1 LTETEY
7 REVLQ
12 DTLKGYTQSA
22 VDMIFKI
29 KTNLP
34 EKAKSVDVGIHPNQD
49 EDGMFSVMVHLCG
62 PDLYVLNKAI
72 ADYRLL
78 FDVKFIGGK
87 LQPNVPI
94 LDPDE
99 VSFSINDL
107 IVEVS
112 IDWVKTIWDLS
123 GGLKIPGY
131 VFGDECS
138 STGLIPLSKC
148 TPHSNK

>member
-1 LTETEY
+1 MTETEY
-7 REVLQ
+7 RKILQ
-12 DTLKGYTQSA
+12 CTLKSHTQNA

-29 KTNLP
+29 RINLP
-34 EKAKSVDVGIHPNQD
+34 EKAKSIEVGIHPNQD
-49 EDGMFSVMVHLCG
+49 ENGMFSVMAHLCG

-78 FDVKFIGGK
+78 FDVTFIEGK
-87 LQPNVPI
+87 LKPNVPI
-94 LDPDE
+94 LDPEE

-107 IVEVS
+107 IVEVG

-138 STGLIPLSKC
+138 TTGLIPVSK
-148 TPHSNK
+148 

>member
-1 LTETEY
+1 MTKTEY

-12 DTLKGYTQSA
+12 DTLKSYTQSA

-34 EKAKSVDVGIHPNQD
+34 EKAKSVEVGIHPNQD

-78 FDVKFIGGK
+78 FDVKLIGGK

-94 LDPDE
+94 LDPNE

-131 VFGDECS
+131 VFGDESS
-138 STGLIPLSKC
+138 STSLIPLSK
-148 TPHSNK
+148 

>member
-1 LTETEY
+1 MTETEY

-12 DTLKGYTQSA
+12 DTLKGYTQNA

-62 PDLYVLNKAI
+62 PDLYVLNKDI

-78 FDVKFIGGK
+78 FDVKFFGGK
-87 LQPNVPI
+87 LQPNVPL

-138 STGLIPLSKC
+138 STGLIPLSK
-148 TPHSNK
+148 

>member
-1 LTETEY
+1 METEY
-7 REVLQ
+7 REILQ
-12 DTLKGYTQSA
+12 DTLKSYTQSA

-29 KTNLP
+29 KINLP
-34 EKAKSVDVGIHPNQD
+34 EKAKSVEIGIHPNQN

-62 PDLYVLNKAI
+62 PDLYALNKAI

-78 FDVKFIGGK
+78 FDVKIIGGK
-87 LQPNVPI
+87 LHPNVPTM
-94 LDPDE
+94 DPDE

-112 IDWVKTIWDLS
+112 VDWVKTIWNLP
-123 GGLKIPGY
+123 GGLRIPGY

-138 STGLIPLSKC
+138 TTGLIPLSK
-148 TPHSNK
+148 

>member
-1 LTETEY
+1 MTEIEY

-12 DTLKGYTQSA
+12 DTLKGYTQSS

-29 KTNLP
+29 KANLP
-34 EKAKSVDVGIHPNQD
+34 EKAKSVDIGIHPNQD

-72 ADYRLL
+72 ADDRLL
-78 FDVKFIGGK
+78 FDVKYIGGK
-87 LQPNVPI
+87 LYPNVPI
-94 LDPDE
+94 LGPDE

-107 IVEVS
+107 IVEIS

-131 VFGDECS
+131 VFGDECT
-138 STGLIPLSKC
+138 STGLIPLSK
-148 TPHSNK
+148 

>member
-1 LTETEY
+1 MTKTEY
-7 REVLQ
+7 REVLH
-12 DTLKGYTQSA
+12 DTLKNHTQSA
-22 VDMIFKI
+22 VDMIFNI
-29 KTNLP
+29 NTNLP
-34 EKAKSVDVGIHPNQD
+34 EKAKSAEVGIHPNQD

-78 FDVKFIGGK
+78 FDVKLIGGK

-94 LDPDE
+94 LDPEE

-112 IDWVKTIWDLS
+112 IDWVKSIWDLS

-138 STGLIPLSKC
+138 STGLIPLSK
-148 TPHSNK
+148 

>member
-1 LTETEY
+1 MTKTEY

-12 DTLKGYTQSA
+12 DTLKSYTQSA

-34 EKAKSVDVGIHPNQD
+34 EKAKSVEVGIHPNQD
-49 EDGMFSVMVHLCG
+49 MDGMFSVMVHLCG

-78 FDVKFIGGK
+78 FDVKVIEGK

-138 STGLIPLSKC
+138 STDLIPLSK
-148 TPHSNK
+148 

>member
-1 LTETEY
+1 MTETEY

-12 DTLKGYTQSA
+12 NTLKGYTQSA

-138 STGLIPLSKC
+138 STG
-148 TPHSNK
+148 

>member
-1 LTETEY
+1 MTETEY

-12 DTLKGYTQSA
+12 YTLKGYTQSA
-22 VDMIFKI
+22 ADMILKI

-34 EKAKSVDVGIHPNQD
+34 EKAKSVDIGIHPNQD

-62 PDLYVLNKAI
+62 PELYVLNKAI

-112 IDWVKTIWDLS
+112 IDWVKTVWDLS

-131 VFGDECS
+131 VFGHECS
-138 STGLIPLSKC
+138 STGLIPLSK
-148 TPHSNK
+148 

>member
-1 LTETEY
+1 MTKTEY
-7 REVLQ
+7 REMLQ
-12 DTLKGYTQSA
+12 CTLKSYTQSA

-34 EKAKSVDVGIHPNQD
+34 EKAKSVEVGIHPNQD
-49 EDGMFSVMVHLCG
+49 EDGKFSVMVHLCG
-62 PDLYVLNKAI
+62 PDPYVLNKAI

-78 FDVKFIGGK
+78 FDVKVIEGK
-87 LQPNVPI
+87 LHPNVPI

-99 VSFSINDL
+99 ASFSINDL

-112 IDWVKTIWDLS
+112 IDWAKIIWNLS

-138 STGLIPLSKC
+138 STVLIPLSK
-148 TPHSNK
+148 

>member
-1 LTETEY
+1 MTETEY

-22 VDMIFKI
+22 VDMICKI
-29 KTNLP
+29 KTNRP
-34 EKAKSVDVGIHPNQD
+34 EKAESVDVGIHPNQD

-78 FDVKFIGGK
+78 FDVKFIGAK
-87 LQPNVPI
+87 LHPNIPI

-138 STGLIPLSKC
+138 LTGLIPLRK
-148 TPHSNK
+148 

>member
-1 LTETEY
+1 MTKTEY

-12 DTLKGYTQSA
+12 NTLKSYTQSA

-34 EKAKSVDVGIHPNQD
+34 EKAKSVEVGIHPNQD
-49 EDGMFSVMVHLCG
+49 EDGIFSVMVHLCG

-78 FDVKFIGGK
+78 FDVKLIGGK

-94 LDPDE
+94 MDPGE

-107 IVEVS
+107 IAEVS
-112 IDWVKTIWDLS
+112 IDWVKTIWICL
-123 GGLKIPGY
+123 
-131 VFGDECS
+131 EA
-138 STGLIPLSKC
+138 
-148 TPHSNK
+148 

>member
-1 LTETEY
+1 
-7 REVLQ
+7 
-12 DTLKGYTQSA
+12 
-22 VDMIFKI
+22 MI

-34 EKAKSVDVGIHPNQD
+34 EKAKSVKVGIHPDQN
-49 EDGMFSVMVHLCG
+49 EDGMFSIMVHLCG

-94 LDPDE
+94 MDPDE

-123 GGLKIPGY
+123 GGLKILGY

-138 STGLIPLSKC
+138 STGLIPLSK
-148 TPHSNK
+148 

>member
-1 LTETEY
+1 MTENEY
-7 REVLQ
+7 REILQ
-12 DTLKGYTQSA
+12 DTLKSHIQSA
-22 VDMIFKI
+22 VDILLKI
-29 KTNLP
+29 KANLP
-34 EKAKSVDVGIHPNQD
+34 EKTKAVEIGIHPNQD

-62 PDLYVLNKAI
+62 PDLYVINIAI

-112 IDWVKTIWDLS
+112 IDWVKAIWDLS
-123 GGLKIPGY
+123 GGLEILVY

-138 STGLIPLSKC
+138 STGLIPLSK
-148 TPHSNK
+148 

>member
-1 LTETEY
+1 MTETEY
-7 REVLQ
+7 REVLK
-12 DTLKGYTQSA
+12 DTLKIYTQSA
-22 VDMIFKI
+22 ADMIFKI

-34 EKAKSVDVGIHPNQD
+34 EKAKSVDVGIHPSQD
-49 EDGMFSVMVHLCG
+49 QDGMFSVMVHLCG
-62 PDLYVLNKAI
+62 ADLYALNKAI

-94 LDPDE
+94 LDPDD

-107 IVEVS
+107 IVEVG
-112 IDWVKTIWDLS
+112 IDWVKTLWDLS

-138 STGLIPLSKC
+138 STGLIPLSK
-148 TPHSNK
+148 